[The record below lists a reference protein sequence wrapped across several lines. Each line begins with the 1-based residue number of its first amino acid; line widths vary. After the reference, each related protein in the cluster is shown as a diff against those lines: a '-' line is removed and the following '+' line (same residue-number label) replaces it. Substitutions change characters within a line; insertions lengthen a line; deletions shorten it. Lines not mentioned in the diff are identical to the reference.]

1 MIKNNIFFSKDELKN
16 YFKDKTNIAVFAILL
31 IICIYA
37 LVVRFKN
44 IGVLSYWGDDGQTFL
59 GTFGILNYGFPK
71 LPSGNIFYHTIFHYY
86 LRVIPSLIFGINE
99 VALRFPS
106 AFFGTLTIPLMF
118 IFIKDL
124 LNNKYIALLSSII
137 IAFNAWQIAFSRE
150 IRQYSEFQFF
160 YLLSIYLFYRGFF
173 KDEKKFKIAALVFI
187 FLTTIIHELGFT
199 LIFLFVPLLV
209 YKGFRGFFKKN
220 IIISFFAVVAMI
232 AGQMIHREL
241 FWKVGLVFYSS
252 NASGSIANPILR
264 LLSKFFAP
272 YIPYYHRIFGEMF
285 PDMYKIVFWGI
296 FMLVPYI
303 FLPWIR
309 NNDEHWISIY
319 QAKNK
324 PEISGKGGVSGY
336 SIKLPFNLLFLY
348 FIFYSNTV
356 FNGIGFM
363 TTQQR
368 YIYQMHPVFIAIYC
382 YLVFDIGRILWTF
395 IAQIYKGI
403 NRKNRNRGTI
413 SPTTRINSSTAF
425 IKQEKISGDDIAEA
439 ATNGQINKDY
449 TISPNFSF
457 DSRSGTSKS
466 SNVKNYTKYAIYFV
480 AAAIILF
487 LTLNWVNPVANF
499 KIIYRQN
506 GDIVNSQF
514 EPSNTFG
521 FHHDAKTPGEY
532 IFENKKPGD
541 IVIATDLLNPYGYT
555 RQIDYW
561 LWTGG
566 FAQWQPYVFKDGKM
580 YDEFFSVPLIRDL
593 YQFYKVLN
601 NNADKNIWLI
611 TSNSMRVA
619 THISPDVSEF
629 IYGQKQNLKI
639 TGQDGV
645 CQAYLFEKT
654 DKPTRGYF
662 FAPEDKNILKLQ
674 PSDFPTIIG
683 FGNKD
688 NKDYFKYGWSGVE
701 PQGTWAD
708 KLYSILFL
716 KFNERLDY
724 KMTLDVQSLYDPKQ
738 PQEME
743 VIFNNNVIG
752 KIQFKDSKPL
762 QAVLDI
768 PAEIVNTEADSNNI
782 LEFNY
787 KYLLSPLSL
796 GVSPDARTLAVFF
809 QKISI
814 EKSS

>member
-1 MIKNNIFFSKDELKN
+1 MLKNNIFFSKNELKS

-31 IICIYA
+31 FVCVYA

-59 GTFGILNYGFPK
+59 GTYGILNYGFPK

-118 IFIKDL
+118 VFVKDL

-173 KDEKKFKIAALVFI
+173 KDEKKYKIAALVFI

-199 LIFLFVPLLV
+199 LIFLFVPLLL
-209 YKGFRGFFKKN
+209 YKGLRGFFKKN
-220 IIISFFAVVAMI
+220 IVISFFAVAAMI
-232 AGQMIHREL
+232 VGQMIHREL
-241 FWKVGLVFYSS
+241 FWKAGLVFYSS
-252 NASGSIANPILR
+252 NASNSITNPILR

-296 FMLVPYI
+296 FILIPYI
-303 FLPWIR
+303 FMPWIR
-309 NNDEHWISIY
+309 NNEEHWVNIY
-319 QAKNK
+319 QARNK
-324 PEISGKGGVSGY
+324 QEINGSGGVSGY

-348 FIFYSNTV
+348 FIFYSNTF

-368 YIYQMHPVFIAIYC
+368 YIYQVHPVFIAIYC
-382 YLVFDIGRILWTF
+382 YLVFDIGRILWIT
-395 IAQIYKGI
+395 IAQIYKSI
-403 NRKNRNRGTI
+403 ISKNRSRQAAA
-413 SPTTRINSSTAF
+413 PTLKTTSTTGYYLACF
-425 IKQEKISGDDIAEA
+425 
-439 ATNGQINKDY
+439 
-449 TISPNFSF
+449 
-457 DSRSGTSKS
+457 
-466 SNVKNYTKYAIYFV
+466 AI
-480 AAAIILF
+480 AAIILS

-499 KIIYRQN
+499 KIIYQQN
-506 GDIVNSQF
+506 GDIVNSEFQ
-514 EPSNTFG
+514 PSNTFG

-532 IFENKKPGD
+532 IFENKRPGD

-566 FAQWQPYVFKDGKM
+566 FAQWQPYVYKDGKM
-580 YDEFFSVPLIRDL
+580 YDEFFGVPLIRDL

-601 NNADKNIWLI
+601 NNPDKNIWLI

-619 THISPDVSEF
+619 SHISPDVSEF
-629 IYGQKQNLKI
+629 IYSQKQNLKI

-662 FAPEDKNILKLQ
+662 FVPEDKNILKLQ

-688 NKDYFKYGWSGVE
+688 NKDYLKYGWSDVE
-701 PQGTWAD
+701 PLGTWAD

-738 PQEME
+738 PQAME
-743 VIFNNNVIG
+743 VIFNNKLIG
-752 KIQFKDSKPL
+752 RIQFKDSKPL

-787 KYLLSPLSL
+787 KYLLSPLDL

-809 QKISI
+809 QKITI
-814 EKSS
+814 EKSDK